1 MNVQPVGSRK
11 TRRTLRGFFSRID
24 VAGRTWRQR
33 LELRKFN
40 KDWAKRTPHEQL
52 AAFINILDRH
62 SDLRKAMKEALRL
75 K

>member
-1 MNVQPVGSRK
+1 MQPVGSRK
-11 TRRTLRGFFSRID
+11 TRRTLRGFFSRVN

-33 LELRKFN
+33 RELHRFQ

-62 SDLRKAMKEALRL
+62 PDLRKAMKEALRL
-75 K
+75 R